1 MMRHLARMS
10 AATVVIVACMF
21 LPFLPGGYDALA
33 VTLSTMSQL
42 FGITGLLLVPLG
54 AIWLTYEFT
63 LRAPNAGTWRG
74 KDIGFWCALA
84 SIGAATVVALIVSF
98 GAFIN
103 IGPSLGL
110 GMIAL
115 WAYCAVRFAG
125 KLKAMAIAEVR
136 TFNPAPL
143 YLVVVPIVAAAFKF
157 TLVAP
162 AVEFSRSRAIRNSAR
177 LIADVEHYRA
187 ANGRYPV
194 SLLSVWEDYRPGIIG
209 IEAYRYE
216 PSGDGYN
223 LFFEQFSDRF
233 GTREFVMYNPR
244 DQHAMTSHKMDRL
257 QLSPQELVLEQ
268 TRGHYAVHDASQPH
282 WKYFWFD

>member
-1 MMRHLARMS
+1 MLRHLARLS
-10 AATVVIVACMF
+10 AATSIIVACMF

-33 VTLSTMSQL
+33 VTLSIMSQL
-42 FGITGLLLVPLG
+42 FGIAGLLLVPLG
-54 AIWLTYEFT
+54 AIWLTYE
-63 LRAPNAGTWRG
+63 LAVRAPNARTWRG
-74 KDIGFWCALA
+74 KDLGFWFALA
-84 SIGAATVVALIVSF
+84 SIGAATLVALIVSL
-98 GAFIN
+98 GAVIGA
-103 IGPSLGL
+103 GPSLAL
-110 GMIAL
+110 GTIAL
-115 WAYCAVRFAG
+115 WAYCAARFAG
-125 KLKAMAIAEVR
+125 KLKAMATAEVR

-143 YLVVVPIVAAAFKF
+143 YLVVLPIVAAAFKF

-187 ANGRYPV
+187 ANGRYPA
-194 SLLSVWEDYRPGIIG
+194 SLLSVWEDYHPGVIG

-216 PSGDGYN
+216 PSGDAYN

-244 DQHAMTSHKMDRL
+244 NQQAMTSHKMDRL
-257 QLSPQELVLEQ
+257 QLSPQELVIEQ
-268 TRGHYAVHDASQPH
+268 TRGHNAVHDASHPH